1 MHARRCGSSMST
13 LSPVTDTL
21 CQCSPHAGPSMSAGL
36 TSRSSDER
44 DPCPSWAAVIS
55 RVLFMAVAGSFR

>member
-36 TSRSSDER
+36 TSRSVTSGIR
-44 DPCPSWAAVIS
+44 ARPGLPSS